1 MFVSI
6 AGAASELVIK
16 MGKLKIPAIFPG
28 KRMEEM
34 QQDHGIGAAGDG
46 DEEGLA
52 GRKQPVLAD
61 GVGRALEEV
70 VTHAGMVVNF

>member
-1 MFVSI
+1 MFISI
-6 AGAASELVIK
+6 AGAAPELVIK
-16 MGKLKIPAIFPG
+16 MGKRKIPAIFPG

-46 DEEGLA
+46 DEECLA

-61 GVGRALEEV
+61 GICGALEEV
-70 VTHAGMVVNF
+70 FAHAGMVVNF